1 MIGTAEVPGGAMLR
15 LVRRGEEFS
24 ILLDRTELMS
34 TRASASEEAL
44 ATMTCA
50 RLGGRLAPELLIG
63 GYGMGF
69 TLRAALG
76 ALGSD
81 ACVTVA
87 ELVVEIIEWA
97 RGPMHRLTA
106 GCLDDPRVVL
116 VKDDVAMLIASARSA
131 YDAIVLDVD
140 NGPEGITRSEND
152 DLYSARGLQA
162 ARLALKP
169 GGILAIWSCWPDA
182 AFTARLA
189 DAGLLVTEVT
199 VRERRGNRGA
209 RHTIWF
215 AQRPESA
222 LQPESNAGPG
232 ESHPFR
238 QTPIASPGRP
248 TASPGSSTV
257 SPGRSSQVRNS
268 T

>member
-1 MIGTAEVPGGAMLR
+1 LR
-15 LVRRGEEFS
+15 LVQRGQEFS

-50 RLGGRLAPELLIG
+50 RLTDIPAPEVLIG
-63 GYGMGF
+63 GYGMGY

-76 ALGSD
+76 ALGSE
-81 ACVTVA
+81 ACITLA
-87 ELVVEIIEWA
+87 ELVVEIIDWA

-116 VKDDVAMLIASARSA
+116 VKDDVAMLIAAARSG
-131 YDAIVLDVD
+131 YDAILLDVD

-152 DLYSARGLQA
+152 HLYTARGLQA

-182 AFTARLA
+182 AFAVRLA

-209 RHTIWF
+209 RHIIWF
-215 AQRPESA
+215 AQRPEA
-222 LQPESNAGPG
+222 AV
-232 ESHPFR
+232 
-238 QTPIASPGRP
+238 A
-248 TASPGSSTV
+248 
-257 SPGRSSQVRNS
+257 
-268 T
+268 